1 MRGPSLA
8 PAETDP
14 FKIVAVIRWLLA
26 RLTMGREVLT
36 AARTY
41 YVATSGSDTNDGLS
55 STNAFATIQKAL
67 NTALGVDGQT
77 FNITIS
83 VAAGTYNENLTVGAP
98 FLTSAAVALTGDT
111 ATPSN
116 VVINGGLTVSN
127 GGKLALGGFKITSSS
142 FGLQVNSGAIV
153 TINAKM
159 EWGACTTAHMY
170 STTFGGISLLASYT
184 VTGDAVFHML
194 ASFYGSIT
202 VSSGG
207 TASQPSVVGTMGGS
221 GTRAFAYTV
230 YSSTIAQI
238 YISGLAF
245 SGPATGK
252 RFNVD
257 SIASINT
264 GGGGENYI
272 PGNAAGTVGNL
283 GLYQ

>member
-14 FKIVAVIRWLLA
+14 FKIVSVIRWLLA

-55 STNAFATIQKAL
+55 SANAFATIQKAL
-67 NTALGVDGQT
+67 NAALSVDAQT

-98 FLTSAAVALTGDT
+98 FLTSATVALTGDT

-116 VVINGGLTVSN
+116 VVINGSLTVSN
-127 GGKLALGGFKITSSS
+127 NAALTLAGFKITSASY
-142 FGLQVNSGAIV
+142 GIQVNTGAIV
-153 TINAKM
+153 TVNGKM
-159 EWGACTTAHMY
+159 EYGACATAHLY
-170 STTFGGISLLASYT
+170 STTFGGLLLYADYT
-184 VTGDAVFHML
+184 VSGNAVFHML

-202 VSSGG
+202 VAAGVDPATGQPKITATFGG
-207 TASQPSVVGTMGGS
+207 Q
-221 GTRAFAYTV
+221 AFAYTC

-238 YISGLAF
+238 FLIGLGFTGAASGTKFSVDTLA
-245 SGPATGK
+245 
-252 RFNVD
+252 
-257 SIASINT
+257 IINT
-264 GGGGENYI
+264 GGRGTSVI
-272 PGNAAGTVGNL
+272 PGSANTGNIGIG
-283 GLYQ
+283 GLYL

>member
-14 FKIVAVIRWLLA
+14 FKIVSVIRWLLA
-26 RLTMGREVLT
+26 RITMGREVLT

-55 STNAFATIQKAL
+55 STNAFATIQKAI
-67 NTALGVDGQT
+67 NAALSVDGQT

-98 FLTSAAVALTGDT
+98 FLTSAT

-127 GGKLALGGFKITSSS
+127 GVKLTLGGFKITSSS

-207 TASQPSVVGTMGGS
+207 TASQPSIVGTMGGS
-221 GTRAFAYTV
+221 GTRAFTYTV

-245 SGPATGK
+245 SGAATGT

-264 GGGGENYI
+264 GGGGANYI
-272 PGNAAGTVGNL
+272 PGNADGTIGNF